1 MLAKNIKEKRLN
13 IGLTQKELA
22 KKVNLTPSTICDA
35 EHGRINLSINKIKCM
50 AKIFNCTVDEL
61 VN

>member
-1 MLAKNIKEKRLN
+1 MLAKNIKEKRLD
-13 IGLTQKELA
+13 IGLTQKQLA
-22 KKVNLTPSTICDA
+22 EMVNLKASTICDA
-35 EHGRINLSINKIKCM
+35 EHGRTNLSINKIKCI